1 MFISADPV
9 ISFFFYI
16 YFYCSIV
23 ELQCCI
29 TAIQQS
35 DSAIYTYIH
44 IHYFS
49 YSFPLWFIIGY

>member
-29 TAIQQS
+29 TAIQHS

-44 IHYFS
+44 THYFS
-49 YSFPLWFIIGY
+49 YSFPLWLII